1 MKKIRY
7 ILFSSILIILVL
19 AFLNK
24 ETTRKI
30 GINDELFEYEIPI
43 YLKIFDFYNRHYNY
57 KYLAKKIIN
66 NSNNKEDVIINTTR
80 WIHKN
85 IQKIPVGVEIVD
97 HHPLTII
104 ERRLGVHSQFND
116 ILSVLLVYSEIDS
129 FFIRE
134 RYNDSSYS
142 LTFFKYNDYWSVI
155 DPYHGIYFLNDNE
168 KFASIEDIYSTN
180 WHIVNLDLEKIE
192 TLNISEIYNQ
202 KFQEYEEVKWHYK
215 ELLRVMLNDI
225 DSSNQIDKIKIFDR
239 GGRSYVQQP
248 LNRLKFEINKLFK

>member
-1 MKKIRY
+1 MKKFRY
-7 ILFSSILIILVL
+7 ILFSGILIILAL

-30 GINDELFEYEIPI
+30 GINYELFEYEIPI

-57 KYLAKKIIN
+57 KYLAKNIVN
-66 NSNNKEDVIINTTR
+66 NSNDKKDTIINTTR
-80 WIHKN
+80 WIHQN
-85 IQKIPVGVEIVD
+85 IKQIPPGVDVVD

-104 ERRLGVHSQFND
+104 ERRLGVSSQFND

-155 DPYHGIYFLNDNE
+155 DPYYGIYFLNDN
-168 KFASIEDIYSTN
+168 KTFASIEDLNSTN
-180 WHIVNLDLEKIE
+180 WHIVNLDSEKIE
-192 TLNISEIYNQ
+192 TLNIPEVYN
-202 KFQEYEEVKWHYK
+202 KNFKKYEEVKWHYK
-215 ELLRVMLNDI
+215 ELLKVMLNDI
-225 DSSNQIDKIKIFDR
+225 ESSNQIDKISIFER
-239 GGRSYVQQP
+239 GGRSYTQQP